1 MISSC
6 YEYARFLSFA
16 AFALVVCPSA
26 FDLSRIALDAF
37 RVRSPDRRLLP
48 LPLHLDGGFGL
59 GCDSLGDPTAVSLL
73 VAFEQADVSV
83 IDGALPSFLA
93 HGLHAHD
100 HAPLF
105 GVFSELLP
113 RRLHEVFVGELHER
127 SMFFEEPVVR
137 RRELFA
143 RLDARVGGKIG
154 SLGDIGGVHGAEE
167 MLEALLRRRAGR
179 DVSGARD
186 ASRERVFLKS
196 RGATF
201 ANASVSFACLLILG
215 RP

>member
-1 MISSC
+1 M
-6 YEYARFLSFA
+6 
-16 AFALVVCPSA
+16 
-26 FDLSRIALDAF
+26 
-37 RVRSPDRRLLP
+37 
-48 LPLHLDGGFGL
+48 
-59 GCDSLGDPTAVSLL
+59 
-73 VAFEQADVSV
+73 
-83 IDGALPSFLA
+83 
-93 HGLHAHD
+93 
-100 HAPLF
+100 
-105 GVFSELLP
+105 FSELLL

-127 SMFFEEPVVR
+127 SLFFEEPVVR